1 MACNEPVLEDT
12 IERDSSSKVYGMNLL
27 YVGIMMVLLLMGSA
41 CGPDQ
46 AAQQLD
52 IAQLEERQHNLAH
65 AKGLYEQILQR
76 YPESPAAQTA
86 RARLAELAK
95 KP

>member
-1 MACNEPVLEDT
+1 
-12 IERDSSSKVYGMNLL
+12 MNRLSAGFML
-27 YVGIMMVLLLMGSA
+27 VWLVMGSA

-46 AAQQLD
+46 AAQELE
-52 IAQLEERQHNLAH
+52 IAQLEERQNNRAH
-65 AKGLYEQILQR
+65 AKELYEQILQR

-86 RARLAELAK
+86 RARLAELAE

>member
-1 MACNEPVLEDT
+1 
-12 IERDSSSKVYGMNLL
+12 MNSFCRGVILALL
-27 YVGIMMVLLLMGSA
+27 WMGSA

-46 AAQQLD
+46 AAQQLE
-52 IAQLEERQHNLAH
+52 IAQLEERQHNVAH
-65 AKGLYEQILQR
+65 AKELYEKILQR

-86 RARLAELAK
+86 RARLADLVG